1 MQKLIV
7 IVLLICALPNRG
19 RAQITAVGITTG
31 FKSDFSNAYA
41 LQVGSFVVGF
51 MLTNW

>member
-31 FKSDFSNAYA
+31 FKSDFSNA
-41 LQVGSFVVGF
+41 LQAGSFAVGF